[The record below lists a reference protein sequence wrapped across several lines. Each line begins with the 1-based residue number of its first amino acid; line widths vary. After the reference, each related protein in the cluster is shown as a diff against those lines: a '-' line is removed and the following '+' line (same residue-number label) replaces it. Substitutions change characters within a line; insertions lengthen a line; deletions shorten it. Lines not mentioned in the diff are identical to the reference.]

1 MFGVKASNIIRPL
14 CLKTSSQVYDV
25 QPNLHA
31 WEEAEGGLCVLE
43 INCHSPGKTLSQ
55 KQTNKQTETKTTE
68 KKEKLSG
75 KGIRK
80 KKSQYSHINVIMKP
94 ITLYANFN
102 IKYMLK
108 NSHFVK

>member
-1 MFGVKASNIIRPL
+1 VFGVKASNIIRPL

-55 KQTNKQTETKTTE
+55 KQTNKQTETKQNKTKTPQQQQQNHV
-68 KKEKLSG
+68 KLSASF
-75 KGIRK
+75 I
-80 KKSQYSHINVIMKP
+80 VVP
-94 ITLYANFN
+94 FL
-102 IKYMLK
+102 
-108 NSHFVK
+108 

>member
-55 KQTNKQTETKTTE
+55 KQTNKQTESHLHTPTHSSRDQKIAALHSE
-68 KKEKLSG
+68 VKERAMDIDIDL
-75 KGIRK
+75 
-80 KKSQYSHINVIMKP
+80 SHI
-94 ITLYANFN
+94 
-102 IKYMLK
+102 
-108 NSHFVK
+108 